1 MDALEKLAADMG
13 RLLDA
18 VDRIEGRLSASPT
31 ANAAKPAQS
40 GGAVADATDLDGKY
54 GDEELKFHLKEKWWQ
69 GGGDYAGKRMSQC
82 PADYLDAVAKANDAQ
97 AHMMNKSGD
106 AEEAKKAVYRSRT
119 AARARGWAAR
129 IRSGAVKQIPFD
141 DADGD
146 IPF

>member
-1 MDALEKLAADMG
+1 MEPSQL
-13 RLLDA
+13 
-18 VDRIEGRLSASPT
+18 DRIEAKLDQLLGARPATQSA
-31 ANAAKPAQS
+31 PAQS
-40 GGAVADATDLDGKY
+40 GGAVADAADLDGKY
-54 GDEELKFHLKEKWWQ
+54 GDEEMKFHLKEKWWQ

-129 IRSGAVKQIPFD
+129 IRSGAVKQVAFD

-146 IPF
+146 LPF